1 MVDTV
6 YASLVGTVRICRAT
20 GALSVAEVA
29 ASAGRAC
36 GARPRAACAWVHSS
50 NEASRAPEATRHV
63 VKEEDFMEFVTS

>member
-1 MVDTV
+1 M
-6 YASLVGTVRICRAT
+6 
-20 GALSVAEVA
+20 AEVA
-29 ASAGRAC
+29 ASAGRGC